1 MQFKRGPLDAVLRSD
16 REREIVMLDFWLK
29 FVRLIRRSWRE
40 FSPLVVTYQV
50 LSSASVDDLW
60 QKVVDLGDVS
70 WHPLLAKTDVPRG
83 QTPKPG
89 LIYQA
94 VSRLFPMPI
103 QIFVERVLP
112 QELLSVRI
120 FALPGVEERVTY
132 RVEST
137 VCGTYVSYSVTLKG
151 WLSPLVWSVIRP
163 YAAKVASELAQAVE
177 RELLTNTAHRQKFA
191 KPDGLDFLSGLLW
204 MGMGQLLVQPVAQTV
219 AQAIAPTN
227 LFS

>member
-1 MQFKRGPLDAVLRSD
+1 MQFKQENLDAVLPQD
-16 REREIVMLDFWLK
+16 RGREIIMLGFWLK
-29 FVRLIRRSWRE
+29 IVRLMRRSWRE
-40 FSPLVVTYQV
+40 FSPLMVTYQV

-60 QKVVDLGDVS
+60 QKVVDLADVS

-83 QTPKPG
+83 QIPKPG

-112 QELLSVRI
+112 PELLSVRI
-120 FALPGVEERVTY
+120 FALPGVEERVIY

-137 VCGTYVSYSVTLKG
+137 VCGTCVSYSVTLKG

-177 RELLTNTAHRQKFA
+177 QELLTNSASRQKFA
-191 KPDGLDFLSGLLW
+191 KPHGLDFLGWILL
-204 MGMGQLLVQPVAQTV
+204 MGVG
-219 AQAIAPTN
+219 QAIVCPMVSAN

>member
-1 MQFKRGPLDAVLRSD
+1 
-16 REREIVMLDFWLK
+16 MLDFWLK
-29 FVRLIRRSWRE
+29 MISRSWRE

-89 LIYQA
+89 LNYQA

-137 VCGTYVSYSVTLKG
+137 VCGTCVSYSVTLKG

-177 RELLTNTAHRQKFA
+177 RELLTNSASRQKFA
-191 KPDGLDFLSGLLW
+191 KPDGLDFFSLVLW
-204 MGMGQLLVQPVAQTV
+204 IGFGQALV
-219 AQAIAPTN
+219 QAIAPTH
-227 LFS
+227 LLS